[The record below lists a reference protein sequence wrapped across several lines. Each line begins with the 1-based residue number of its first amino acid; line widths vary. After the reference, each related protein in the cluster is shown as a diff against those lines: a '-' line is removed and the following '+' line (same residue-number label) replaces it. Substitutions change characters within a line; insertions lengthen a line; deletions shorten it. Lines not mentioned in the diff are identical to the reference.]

1 MSSICHGYH
10 VVVLVVVREF
20 IALNVTMNNSNS
32 ICYYDLSYLQEHIHD
47 DVLFLGFPL
56 KDEAGQ
62 YIAQYQVDKDTLPII
77 MTDDNEVFNGE
88 NTI

>member
-1 MSSICHGYH
+1 
-10 VVVLVVVREF
+10 
-20 IALNVTMNNSNS
+20 MNNSNC

-47 DVLFLGFPL
+47 DLFVGFAL

-62 YIAQYQVDKDTLPII
+62 YIALYQVDTDTLHFI
-77 MTDDNEVFNGE
+77 MTDDNEVFKGK